1 MMKLSS
7 EMSFFDVAISGLQGH
22 GPPEEPQKR
31 GGLQQQPHVTQISLD
46 GFEQNLGRFLGTCMS
61 LKYPQAQI
69 HGVIPQPV
77 GLRGHGVL
85 HQQGEPHQKQWSQF
99 IHAPREL

>member
-46 GFEQNLGRFLGTCMS
+46 GFEQNLGRFLGACMS
-61 LKYPQAQI
+61 FKNPQDQA
-69 HGVIPQPV
+69 
-77 GLRGHGVL
+77 HGVL
-85 HQQGEPHQKQWSQF
+85 PQPAELHGPGVLHHQGDPHQNHLPQHINS
-99 IHAPREL
+99 PRML